1 MSKFTKFGHVL
12 YIRATNAMKSLFKC
26 SIATGFAACEG
37 NKGMNLP
44 TLMSRTSLLTKLEVL
59 SGIIFIFCHV
69 DHHFRLKKL
78 SNGFGNFSQ

>member
-44 TLMSRTSLLTKLEVL
+44 TFMSRTSLLTKLEVL
-59 SGIIFIFCHV
+59 SGIIFIF
-69 DHHFRLKKL
+69 L
-78 SNGFGNFSQ
+78 SCRSSLSFEEAFKCQ